1 MRARITAARMEQTV
15 KKEDAMAAIKK
26 DEELLAE
33 VYRNTHYALV
43 SISDILPETEDET
56 LREELKHMHEGYELI
71 SGKAAHCAHERG
83 IELKEPGPI
92 KKAMMWSAIK
102 MNAIK
107 DDSRAHI
114 AEMMTQ
120 GTVMGITALTRSI
133 GDCKGCQDKE
143 VLSIAEELLH
153 LEENYENVLKNYL

>member
-1 MRARITAARMEQTV
+1 
-15 KKEDAMAAIKK
+15 MAAIKK

-102 MNAIK
+102 INAIK

-120 GTVMGITALTRSI
+120 GTVMGITALIRSI
-133 GDCKGCQDKE
+133 KDSESAADE
-143 VLSIAEELLH
+143 EILAVARELLA
-153 LEENYENVLKNYL
+153 LEEDYEQRLKQYL